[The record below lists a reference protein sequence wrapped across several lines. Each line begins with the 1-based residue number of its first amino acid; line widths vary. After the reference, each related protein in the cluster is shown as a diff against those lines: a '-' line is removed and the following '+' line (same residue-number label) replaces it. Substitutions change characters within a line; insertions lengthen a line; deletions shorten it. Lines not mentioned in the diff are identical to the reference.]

1 MKKALLAALFLASAC
16 GGSDSPVTPT
26 PITCTYSVPTST
38 LQVPVTGQTFALSL
52 DTTESCTWTATPS
65 APWISVTPASG
76 GGATTVT
83 VTVAANDATSDRSA
97 QVAIAGKTVAI
108 VQAGRTI
115 TPCSYALQSTS
126 STVGADGGK
135 GHVTM
140 QTGGGCTWT
149 ASSTSSW
156 LTIRTASGSGPGDIE
171 YEVAPYAG
179 TEQRSAQI
187 VAGTAS
193 FTVRQ
198 DPPPAAPC
206 SYGVDPTGAMLHWH
220 GSSSDG
226 MEVRLTTAGHC
237 SWTVSSDTAWLELLT
252 ASSGSGSTAMRVRVN
267 SYTNESTRSA
277 PLMIRWPTST
287 AGQNVWVTQE
297 GCRYAL
303 SVHVD
308 NVPSSG
314 GRRRVSVFGDPV
326 TVDCMIG
333 CPWTIVNVAPWIH
346 ISGST
351 SRAGDDDFF
360 YDVEAN
366 TTGTSRTATIVVGPL
381 TMTVVQGG

>member
-1 MKKALLAALFLASAC
+1 
-16 GGSDSPVTPT
+16 
-26 PITCTYSVPTST
+26 
-38 LQVPVTGQTFALSL
+38 
-52 DTTESCTWTATPS
+52 
-65 APWISVTPASG
+65 
-76 GGATTVT
+76 
-83 VTVAANDATSDRSA
+83 
-97 QVAIAGKTVAI
+97 
-108 VQAGRTI
+108 
-115 TPCSYALQSTS
+115 
-126 STVGADGGK
+126 
-135 GHVTM
+135 
-140 QTGGGCTWT
+140 
-149 ASSTSSW
+149 
-156 LTIRTASGSGPGDIE
+156 
-171 YEVAPYAG
+171 
-179 TEQRSAQI
+179 
-187 VAGTAS
+187 
-193 FTVRQ
+193 
-198 DPPPAAPC
+198 
-206 SYGVDPTGAMLHWH
+206 
-220 GSSSDG
+220 
-226 MEVRLTTAGHC
+226 
-237 SWTVSSDTAWLELLT
+237 
-252 ASSGSGSTAMRVRVN
+252 VRVN
-267 SYTNESTRSA
+267 SYTNETTRSA